1 MLHTIAH
8 YGSTVASVFT
18 GICVV
23 LLLILAAA
31 YIDTPAAKRRE
42 LVWEVPAVVTGVGAF
57 WAAVAFGLHLL

>member
-23 LLLILAAA
+23 FLLFIAAA
-31 YIDTPAAKRRE
+31 YIDTPAGRRKD
-42 LVWEVPAVVTGVGAF
+42 LVWEIPATVTGLGAF